1 MLRWRHADSST
12 QVREWKVTKEV
23 IIKGPWQ
30 FTKGGITSRER
41 ESSEMFYQSS
51 EDQVRLPR
59 DQIGNGSEKGVTE
72 GSHRVFKAEEE
83 AD

>member
-1 MLRWRHADSST
+1 
-12 QVREWKVTKEV
+12 
-23 IIKGPWQ
+23 
-30 FTKGGITSRER
+30 
-41 ESSEMFYQSS
+41 MFYQSS